1 MERRVAL
8 LNVFFSRVGMDFD
21 RVTRTDTC
29 KRLMATLRP
38 EDLNQYLNHCYRV
51 LLQPNVHGE
60 RKEND

>member
-1 MERRVAL
+1 MAL

-38 EDLNQYLNHCYRV
+38 EDLD
-51 LLQPNVHGE
+51 QPNVHGE
-60 RKEND
+60 GRKDD